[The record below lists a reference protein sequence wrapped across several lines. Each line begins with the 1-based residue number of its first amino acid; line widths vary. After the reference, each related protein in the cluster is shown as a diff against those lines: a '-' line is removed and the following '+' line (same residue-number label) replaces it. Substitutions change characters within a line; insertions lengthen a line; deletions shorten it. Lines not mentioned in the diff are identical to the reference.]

1 MSPKTIVI
9 AASKGGVGKSTLCA
23 ALGAHIAS
31 LGEQVNLVDADPQQS
46 LGLWWERR
54 TWPGNPMCIAAGKE
68 RDLAGMIRE
77 AQTTAKADWV
87 IVDLPGS
94 LVRSDPA
101 MQEADLVVIP
111 VRASMMDIEAV
122 NPICELADEAG
133 VPRVFVIKADRFHRV

>member
-1 MSPKTIVI
+1 
-9 AASKGGVGKSTLCA
+9 
-23 ALGAHIAS
+23 
-31 LGEQVNLVDADPQQS
+31 
-46 LGLWWERR
+46 
-54 TWPGNPMCIAAGKE
+54 MCIAAGKE

-133 VPRVFVIKADRFHRV
+133 VPRVFVINADRFHRV